1 MVALMKST
9 EKVAETK
16 TVNLSETEIK
26 LEKAKRR
33 NSSKVWST
41 AWKVEI
47 ITLIGWYDFCSFAF
61 VYDSNFTIPAIGWDI
76 V

>member
-26 LEKAKRR
+26 LEKAKKR

-41 AWKVEI
+41 A
-47 ITLIGWYDFCSFAF
+47 
-61 VYDSNFTIPAIGWDI
+61 
-76 V
+76 